1 MAAGRPAPRDNRRIR
16 QARLRLR
23 AGACGQN
30 APAMADTLA
39 DFDLA
44 CTAAALYV
52 HPIKACAP
60 VPVSELVIDARGG
73 AVGDRG
79 WGIVDAEGAVTWQG
93 SHPRLALVQPAFA
106 GAGLVLSAPGVEP
119 VATPAA
125 LAPREAKIWSDV
137 HGRHETFPAADAG
150 DAVAAWLERVT
161 GAPLRLVR
169 LDDAVHTRDGNNAL
183 HLVFTPS
190 LAAVQAQ
197 WPAAGG
203 APVDARRFR
212 PNVVLEL
219 TTAGNEFVEE
229 SLAALAWHGVR
240 ETRLEVT
247 APCIR
252 CIVPNVDPA
261 SARVDDS
268 LLGTLAEL
276 SMKRRPG
283 GTVFGIYARG
293 AAGAR
298 LRAGDVAR
306 MVPAF

>member
-1 MAAGRPAPRDNRRIR
+1 MAAGPAAPRDNRGIR
-16 QARLRLR
+16 QARPRRR
-23 AGACGQN
+23 AGACGRI
-30 APAMADTLA
+30 ACAMADTLA

-44 CTAAALYV
+44 CTAATLYV

-60 VPVSELVIDARGG
+60 VEVSELVVDARGG

-79 WGIVDAEGAVTWQG
+79 WGIVDAGGVVTWQG

-106 GAGLVLSAPGVEP
+106 GAGLVLGAPGVEP

-137 HGRHETFPAADAG
+137 HGRHETFAAADAG

-161 GAPLRLVR
+161 GAPLRLVK
-169 LDDAVHTRDGNNAL
+169 LDDAVHARDGNNAL

-212 PNVVLEL
+212 PNVVLSL
-219 TTAGNEFVEE
+219 PADGNEFVEE
-229 SLAALAWHGVR
+229 SLEALAWQGER

-252 CIVPNVDPA
+252 CVVPNVDPA
-261 SARVDDS
+261 SARVDES

-276 SMKRRPG
+276 SMRRRPG

-293 AAGAR
+293 VAGAR
-298 LRAGDVAR
+298 LRVGDVAR